1 MKKKLLL
8 LLTLTITVAA
18 HAAIGDWRIYMAY
31 SNPQQIERVGEKLF
45 VRASNSLYLYN
56 KTDQSLQTF
65 DKTTGLNDVTITQ
78 IGWNTTAK
86 RLVVVYDNSNIDLI
100 DLQGNVTNIPDRYN
114 KTMTDD
120 KTVNSITMSSQHA
133 FLATNFG
140 AVKLDVS
147 RAEIAESYVLG
158 LQVTAIGI
166 DNTHI
171 YARTSQNKTYKASLT
186 ANLIDKTNWTQT
198 TSFPPNIFTK
208 DNSAYEEN
216 IDLVK
221 TLQPGGPKYNSFGL
235 LKLTDGKLYT
245 CNGPDFDNKQ
255 EACIQVLNSDDEW
268 LVYPSEGISEKTGQ
282 KYENLICLDVLGNK
296 LFAGGRN
303 GLYEFSNTAFTKFHN
318 HRNSPI
324 EPFKTGEYEYE
335 LTTGVLFDKAGNL
348 WVANSQAP
356 TQSLL
361 KLTANGQWESHDK
374 PQLHEDK
381 HGTASLGKMIS
392 MMTDSRGL
400 LWLVNN
406 NWQKP
411 AVICFDTDND
421 RIVHSITDFTNQDGT
436 TLTTYGIQSIA
447 EDNDHNIWIGTDNG
461 LIVIRSRDIGSDN
474 PQIEQIKVP
483 RNDGTNLADYLL
495 ASTSITAIAID
506 GGNRKW
512 IGTPDG
518 GLFLIGSDNITQLS
532 NLTTANSKLLSNN
545 ILSLAIDN
553 STGTLYIGTDKGL
566 CSYATE
572 ATLPS
577 EEMTSDNVYAYP
589 NPVSPDFTGEI
600 VIVGL
605 SNDADVKILSSKGTL
620 IAEGRSTG
628 GSFLWNGK
636 DKNGNR
642 VASGVYMVAAA
653 TAEGKK
659 GTVCKI
665 AVVR

>member
-8 LLTLTITVAA
+8 LITLTIATAA

-31 SNPQQIERVGEKLF
+31 SNPQQIERVGEKIF

-56 KTDQSLQTF
+56 KADQSLQTF

-100 DLQGNVTNIPDRYN
+100 DLQGNVTNIPDLYN

-147 RAEIAESYVLG
+147 RAEITESYVLG

-166 DNTHI
+166 DNSYI
-171 YARTSQNKTYKASLT
+171 YARTAQNKTYKASIT

-198 TSFPPNIFTK
+198 TSFPPDIFTK

-221 TLQPGGPKYNSFGL
+221 TLQPGGPKYNYFGF

-245 CNGPDFDNKQ
+245 CNGPDFDNIQ
-255 EACIQVLNSDDEW
+255 EACIQVLKPDDEW
-268 LVYPSEGISEKTGQ
+268 IVYPSEGISEKTGQ

-361 KLTANGQWESHDK
+361 RLTANGQWETHDK
-374 PQLHEDK
+374 PQLHEDNY
-381 HGTASLGKMIS
+381 GTASLGKMIS

-400 LWLVNN
+400 LWFVNN

-411 AVICFDTDND
+411 SVVCFDTDND

-461 LIVIRSRDIGSDN
+461 LVVIRSRDIGSDN

-518 GLFLIGSDNITQLS
+518 GLFLISSDNMTQIS
-532 NLTTANSKLLSNN
+532 NLTTANSKILSDN

-553 STGTLYIGTDKGL
+553 ATGTLYIGTDKGL

-577 EEMTSDNVYAYP
+577 EEMTTDNVYAYP
-589 NPVSPDFTGEI
+589 NPVTPDFTGEI

-605 SNDADVKILSSKGTL
+605 SNDADVKILSSNGNL

-628 GSFLWNGK
+628 GSFLWNGR